1 MGGEM
6 IYGVGIDVVS
16 IEKFRSLVNDEFI
29 LRYFSENERSLRIE
43 KLAGRFAAKEALF
56 KALDVQELFRWDEVE
71 VILELNGSPKFNF
84 KNLLAHYAQ
93 DKNIH
98 LSISHSNHD
107 AIAVVIIE
115 NLTI

>member
-1 MGGEM
+1 M
-6 IYGVGIDVVS
+6 IDGVGIDVVS

-56 KALDVQELFRWDEVE
+56 KALDVQELFRWDDVE

-84 KNLLAHYAQ
+84 KNHLAHYAQ

-115 NLTI
+115 NLTV

>member
-1 MGGEM
+1 MGGKM
-6 IYGVGIDVVS
+6 IDGIGIDIVR

-56 KALDVQELFRWDEVE
+56 KALDVQELFRWDDVE

-84 KNLLAHYAQ
+84 KNHLAHYAQ

-115 NLTI
+115 NLTT

>member
-1 MGGEM
+1 M
-6 IYGVGIDVVS
+6 IDGIGIDIVR

-56 KALDVQELFRWDEVE
+56 KALDVQELFRWDDVE

-84 KNLLAHYAQ
+84 KNHLAHYAQ

-115 NLTI
+115 NLTT

>member
-1 MGGEM
+1 MGGKM
-6 IYGVGIDVVS
+6 IDGVGIDVVS

-56 KALDVQELFRWDEVE
+56 KALDVQELFRWDDVE

-84 KNLLAHYAQ
+84 KNHLAHYAQ

-115 NLTI
+115 NLTV